1 VPVVGSV
8 AAVADAGLYA
18 YEGDDLD
25 AAMSL
30 IGAIPGGEILG
41 KAAEAAHG
49 AAEAFEVGADVAKVG
64 EHVAEAAE
72 DTAKVADDVVKAGE
86 ETLTTGE
93 EAVTAGEDAG
103 SGFGDLSKA
112 EDYGVQSYDDLKLA
126 KQGTDLQAHHLFEKR
141 FAGILEQDP
150 GEMSSIAVTNSEHQ
164 VFTNA
169 WRREIPCGPLGTGM
183 ATVQSVTNA
192 ARRIYADYPAILSA
206 LRLE

>member
-1 VPVVGSV
+1 MPVVGSV

-30 IGAIPGGEILG
+30 MGAIPGGEILG

-86 ETLTTGE
+86 DSE
-93 EAVTAGEDAG
+93 EALSGAEKADQDVSEVAREKGIDDVFDDPSSLAGKNPD
-103 SGFGDLSKA
+103 
-112 EDYGVQSYDDLKLA
+112 QLK
-126 KQGTDLQAHHLFEKR
+126 E
-141 FAGILEQDP
+141 
-150 GEMSSIAVTNSEHQ
+150 
-164 VFTNA
+164 
-169 WRREIPCGPLGTGM
+169 
-183 ATVQSVTNA
+183 
-192 ARRIYADYPAILSA
+192 
-206 LRLE
+206 